1 MTSREGRVIT
11 VMTVVEEEEVEETY
25 NPQPINTKL
34 AVVINFPSV
43 HHWPLSCSIT
53 LLWQEISHSLTDIF
67 IVHLTAETSCTW
79 VVIMFISLD
88 SSWQC
93 PIYTE

>member
-34 AVVINFPSV
+34 AVVIHFPSV

-53 LLWQEISHSLTDIF
+53 HCYGKKFLTASLTYSLF
-67 IVHLTAETSCTW
+67 TSQLRHL
-79 VVIMFISLD
+79 V
-88 SSWQC
+88 
-93 PIYTE
+93 PG